1 MARVSL
7 ATLFI
12 HNFSAKLGGK
22 EWEMFKSC
30 DFCDGFPIIPI
41 RQSHCCSC
49 RGRKRERERRKRELF
64 SSSPTD
70 IADWRAK
77 SIWNIAALWTFQC
90 KHRAKSRQIV
100 ELKTTAIKQ
109 NWILAAVGSAKKVMK
124 KMVPTGQT
132 NCRKKQ
138 KHDTQ
143 RSWRILNTLSW
154 NWQKRRTLRKYIQY
168 LE

>member
-12 HNFSAKLGGK
+12 HNFSAKLGVESGK
-22 EWEMFKSC
+22 CS
-30 DFCDGFPIIPI
+30 
-41 RQSHCCSC
+41 SHATFAMVSQLLQF
-49 RGRKRERERRKRELF
+49 GKVIAAAAEEERERERRKRELF